1 MLGVGRLL
9 VPLVGLPITWY
20 SAGAWV
26 HPVAWLTVLSLAAL
40 VTRYALLERYD
51 PWVEPEVSANASH

>member
-9 VPLVGLPITWY
+9 EPLVGLPITWY

-26 HPVAWLTVLSLAAL
+26 HLAAWLTVLLAVVL
-40 VTRYALLERYD
+40 VTRYVLPERYD
-51 PWVEPEVSANASH
+51 PWAQPGVWANASL